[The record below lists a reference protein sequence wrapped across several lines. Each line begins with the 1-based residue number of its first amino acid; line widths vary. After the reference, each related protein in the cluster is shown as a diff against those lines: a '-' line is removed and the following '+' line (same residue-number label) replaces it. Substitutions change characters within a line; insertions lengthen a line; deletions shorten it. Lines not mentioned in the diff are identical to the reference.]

1 MVEHAILSASSA
13 HRWLTCPPLAQLERF
28 FENKTTEVAHEGTIA
43 HSLAEYKVR
52 KLNGEKTRKPK
63 SKFIDDDMEQHTDDY
78 ASYINEILQTIKMT
92 TPDPIILIE
101 QRLDFSNYVPDGFG
115 TGDCLI
121 IADKTLYI
129 IDLKYGRGV
138 LVDAEDNPQMML
150 YALGAL
156 NIFDALYDIEEVEM
170 TIFQPR
176 KYNISTSVKTVNELK
191 EWADSELKE
200 KAELAF
206 KGEGVVKYGPWCQFS
221 NCNAVL
227 RARKDYHDKLTRF
240 QLCSPHLLTDLE
252 LEEVLEHVDDL
263 VKWATEVKE
272 YATKVT
278 IETDKEWSK
287 FKLVEGRSVRKF
299 SDDKKVEEV
308 CKANG
313 YTDIYRNSLITLT
326 DMEKL
331 MGKEEFNTLLGNL
344 VYKPEGKPTLVP
356 RSDKR
361 KELVLHNVKQEF
373 GGKNNVK

>member
-1 MVEHAILSASSA
+1 MGEHAILSASSA
-13 HRWLTCPPLAQLERF
+13 HRWLTCPPLPQLERF
-28 FENKTTEVAHEGTIA
+28 FENKTSEVAHEGTIA
-43 HSLAEYKVR
+43 HALAEHKVR
-52 KLNGEKTRKPK
+52 KLIGEKTRKPK
-63 SKFIDDDMEQHTDDY
+63 SKLIDTDMEQYTDDY
-78 ASYINEILQTIKMT
+78 ASYINEQLQAIKQT
-92 TPDPIILIE
+92 TRDPIVLVE

-121 IADKTLYI
+121 IADKTLHI
-129 IDLKYGRGV
+129 IDLKYGHGV
-138 LVDAEDNPQMML
+138 LVNAENNPQMML

-156 NIFDALYDIEEVEM
+156 NVFDALYDIEEVSM

-176 KYNISTSVKTVNELK
+176 KYNVSTCVKSVKELK
-191 EWADSELKE
+191 DWAESELKD

-206 KGEGVVKYGPWCQFS
+206 KGEGVVQYGPWCQFS
-221 NCNAVL
+221 NCNAL
-227 RARKDYHDKLTRF
+227 IRARKDYHDKLTCF
-240 QLCSPHLLTDLE
+240 QLCSPHLLTDAE

-272 YATKVT
+272 YATKVAL
-278 IETDKEWSK
+278 ETDKEWTN

-299 SDDKKVEEV
+299 TDEEKVAEV

-326 DMEKL
+326 DMQKL
-331 MGKEEFNTLLGNL
+331 MGREQFNTLLGNL

-361 KELVLHNVKQEF
+361 KELVVHNVNKEF
-373 GGKNNVK
+373 GGK

>member
-13 HRWLTCPPLAQLERF
+13 HRWLTCPPLPQLERF
-28 FENKTTEVAHEGTIA
+28 FENKTTEVAHEGTVA

-52 KLNGEKTRKPK
+52 KLIGEKIRKPK

-206 KGEGVVKYGPWCQFS
+206 KGEGVVQYGPWCQFS

-240 QLCSPHLLTDLE
+240 QLCSPHLLTDSE

-326 DMEKL
+326 EMEKL

-344 VYKPEGKPTLVP
+344 VYKPGGKPTLVP

-373 GGKNNVK
+373 GGKE

>member
-1 MVEHAILSASSA
+1 MGEHAILSASSA
-13 HRWLTCPPLAQLERF
+13 HRWLTCPPLPQLERF
-28 FENKTTEVAHEGTIA
+28 FENKTTEVAHEGTVA

-52 KLNGEKTRKPK
+52 KLIGEKIRKPK

-78 ASYINEILQTIKMT
+78 VSYINEILQTIKMT

-206 KGEGVVKYGPWCQFS
+206 KGEGVVQYGPWCQFS

-240 QLCSPHLLTDLE
+240 QLCSPHLLTDSE

-263 VKWATEVKE
+263 VKWGTEVKE

-278 IETDKEWSK
+278 IETNKEWSK

-326 DMEKL
+326 EMEKL
-331 MGKEEFNTLLGNL
+331 MGKEEFNILLGNL

-356 RSDKR
+356 RTDKR

-373 GGKNNVK
+373 GGKE